1 LTTANNYFIFIHMS
15 RKNLS
20 FLLIV
25 ILSAVGLVFPHQLS
39 SAALTSAS
47 VTLSNSRLSYYAKV
61 SGAHSIG
68 DTTILIQGS
77 SNADNDTNH
86 LFPNDTVSVGSN
98 GNNTVGSIIDGTNFA
113 LDSGITNQLANGDA
127 VYATQ
132 SGTVTI
138 AFTINND
145 IPANGYLR
153 VSIPDPA
160 SNGNDGAPDTAATA
174 ATNGWDLNSIAA
186 ADVTVSGG
194 TGCSWNATETITAGS
209 GSSHAIDATTT
220 VACTAGTITM
230 TIDSDPGLINPAPI
244 TSGHTQGTAN
254 AYQWTIATYDA
265 DPAGAGQLIDT
276 VDVSVAP
283 IEAVFVSATVDETL
297 SFSVTGVTAD
307 SGTTGT
313 CGITRTAASPDST
326 AYSIPWG
333 TISPTYLAATHNT
346 SQLLQVSTNAD
357 GGYAVTAIENDQ
369 MGKDGVTC
377 SNAGAEDETVNC
389 IKDTTCDATGCSH
402 STLRDWGA
410 DPASYPGLGYSLEE
424 VTAAEASF
432 EYNDAAA
439 TFNAKQFADEENSQ
453 SAQTIMT
460 NAGPVDSSQAYICY
474 RIDVTGTQP
483 AGYYFNK
490 VRYTA
495 TATF

>member
-1 LTTANNYFIFIHMS
+1 MIKKVIVNNMS
-15 RKNLS
+15 RKSVFFLS
-20 FLLIV
+20 SLALLFTGLLI
-25 ILSAVGLVFPHQLS
+25 IPSHLS

-61 SGAHSIG
+61 SGAHTSA

-77 SNADNDTNH
+77 SNADNNTNH
-86 LFPNDTVSVGSN
+86 LFPNDTVSVGPN
-98 GNNTVGSIIDGTNFA
+98 GALTVGSIIDGTNFA
-113 LDSGITNQLANGDA
+113 LSSGLVEGASNGDA

-138 AFTINND
+138 SFTINND
-145 IPANGYLR
+145 IPANGYIR

-160 SNGNDGAPDTAATA
+160 SNGNDGAPDTSSSTS
-174 ATNGWDLNSIAA
+174 TNGWDLNSIAV
-186 ADVTVSGG
+186 ADITVSGG
-194 TGCSWNATETITAGS
+194 TGCSWSTTEVITAGS
-209 GSSHAIDATTT
+209 GSSHTIDATTT
-220 VACTAGTITM
+220 GQCTAGTVTM
-230 TIDSDPGLINPAPI
+230 TIDSDPGLVNPAPI
-244 TSGHTQGTAN
+244 TSGHTQGTAD

-265 DPAGAGQLIDT
+265 DPAAAGQLIDS

-283 IEAVFVSATVDETL
+283 IEAVLVSATIDETL
-297 SFSVTGVTAD
+297 GFSITAVTAD

-313 CGITRTAASPDST
+313 CGITRTASSPDST

-333 TISPTYLAATHNT
+333 TLSPTYLAATHNT
-346 SQLLQVSTNAD
+346 SQLLEVDTNAD
-357 GGYAVTAIENDQ
+357 GGYAVTAIAGDQ

-389 IKDTTCDATGCSH
+389 IKDTVCDATGCDH

-410 DPASYPGLGYSLEE
+410 SPSTYPGLGYSLEE
-424 VTAAEASF
+424 VTSGAANF
-432 EYNDAAA
+432 EYNDTAA

-453 SAQTIMT
+453 AAVTIMT
-460 NAGPVDSSQAYICY
+460 EAGPVEDSQVYICY
-474 RIDVTGTQP
+474 RIDVTATQP